1 MKRLLVHGGRGIG
14 LPSRTLVGES
24 SAMPALGTSVPLPR
38 YHSTEKQ
45 DDSDT
50 LGEIGEKARTTAE
63 EFLKMAKEKT
73 DEVSEGAKETV
84 HETKEA
90 VLGES
95 GDEKEKFKERVEQG
109 RYHQK

>member
-1 MKRLLVHGGRGIG
+1 
-14 LPSRTLVGES
+14 
-24 SAMPALGTSVPLPR
+24 
-38 YHSTEKQ
+38 
-45 DDSDT
+45 
-50 LGEIGEKARTTAE
+50 
-63 EFLKMAKEKT
+63 MAKEKT
-73 DEVSEGAKETV
+73 DEVSEGAKETM